1 MTKLL
6 DQEIEE
12 DEMFW
17 NQEALKSLSLS
28 TIMAGDDGE
37 LPILSSNN
45 DDIIVEI
52 LSWLPVVSLLRFCC
66 VCKSWRALIT
76 TPQFVAKHRA
86 HTKDNNKNV
95 LILTKPD
102 LPPPPA
108 PPSVSPLLI
117 DYQSLKKNGAAC
129 ASASSSDIRS
139 NHRDV
144 EAEFPDDTGL
154 NDSSLVGSCNG
165 LICLLL
171 NPPIAYYEEYY
182 ENIRLLLWNPST
194 RTARK
199 LPDIDW
205 FRYRP
210 IYYGFGYDSTTQDY
224 KVLLGS
230 INYKDGFAAIFSL
243 KAASWKIVVDSLK
256 PAASLY
262 YSGRGC
268 FLNGALHWNQR
279 HSKKT
284 TIIRSFDFAQ
294 EKFHSFSSMRH
305 KEYHWAGVG
314 TIGNRLFFH
323 TVCCHS
329 STITRPDFEDTGLTI
344 WVMME
349 YGVDQSWT
357 IFAKIRPEIY
367 PPNVWSLNP
376 LFLDDCALLME
387 SDRGDLVLYMPK
399 EDTCRIVLDNSDV
412 EELRPSYSSGHAEMV
427 MYVGTLVSPATGG
440 G

>member
-1 MTKLL
+1 
-6 DQEIEE
+6 
-12 DEMFW
+12 
-17 NQEALKSLSLS
+17 
-28 TIMAGDDGE
+28 MAGDDGE

-52 LSWLPVVSLLRFCC
+52 LSWLPVVSLLRFRC

-86 HTKDNNKNV
+86 HTNDSNKNV
-95 LILTKPD
+95 LILTKPYW
-102 LPPPPA
+102 PPPA
-108 PPSVSPLLI
+108 PPPPPSVSPLLI
-117 DYQSLKKNGAAC
+117 DYQSLKKNVAAC
-129 ASASSSDIRS
+129 ASASSSAIRS

-144 EAEFPDDTGL
+144 EAEFPDDTSL

-171 NPPIAYYEEYY
+171 NPLLEYYKEYY

-194 RTARK
+194 RTAHK
-199 LPDIDW
+199 VPDIDW
-205 FRYRP
+205 FCFRP
-210 IYYGFGYDSTTQDY
+210 CYYGFGYDSTTQDY
-224 KVLLGS
+224 KVLLGGKS
-230 INYKDGFAAIFSL
+230 DKDGFAAIFSL

-256 PAASLY
+256 PAASLGID
-262 YSGRGC
+262 GRGC
-268 FLNGALHWNQR
+268 FLNGALHWNHR
-279 HSKKT
+279 HDNG

-294 EKFHSFSSMRH
+294 EKFHSFSSIRH
-305 KEYHWAGVG
+305 NKCYWAGVG
-314 TIGNRLFFH
+314 TTGNRLFFH
-323 TVCCHS
+323 TFCHDCQNF
-329 STITRPDFEDTGLTI
+329 PDFEDTGLTL

-357 IFAKIRPEIY
+357 IFAKIRPEIF
-367 PPNVWSLNP
+367 PPNVWLLNP
-376 LFLDDCALLME
+376 LFLDDGALLME

-399 EDTCRIVLDNSDV
+399 EDTCRNVLDNSDV
-412 EELRPSYSSGHAEMV
+412 EKLRASSSSGRAVMV

>member
-1 MTKLL
+1 
-6 DQEIEE
+6 
-12 DEMFW
+12 
-17 NQEALKSLSLS
+17 
-28 TIMAGDDGE
+28 MAGDDGE

-52 LSWLPVVSLLRFCC
+52 LSWLPVVSLLRFRC

-86 HTKDNNKNV
+86 HTNDSNKNV
-95 LILTKPD
+95 LILTKPYW
-102 LPPPPA
+102 PPPA
-108 PPSVSPLLI
+108 PPPPPSVSPLLI
-117 DYQSLKKNGAAC
+117 DYQSLKKNVAAC
-129 ASASSSDIRS
+129 ASASSSAIRS

-144 EAEFPDDTGL
+144 EAEFPDDTSL

-171 NPPIAYYEEYY
+171 NPPLAYYEEYY

-199 LPDIDW
+199 VPDIDW
-205 FRYRP
+205 FCFRP
-210 IYYGFGYDSTTQDY
+210 CYYGFGYDSTTQDY
-224 KVLLGS
+224 KVLLGGLS
-230 INYKDGFAAIFSL
+230 AKDGFAAIFSL
-243 KAASWKIVVDSLK
+243 KAASWKIVEDSLK
-256 PAASLY
+256 PAASFGID
-262 YSGRGC
+262 GRGC
-268 FLNGALHWNQR
+268 FLNGALHWNHR
-279 HSKKT
+279 HDNG

-294 EKFHSFSSMRH
+294 EKFHSFSSIRH
-305 KEYHWAGVG
+305 NKCSWAGVG
-314 TIGNRLFFH
+314 TTGNRLFFH
-323 TVCCHS
+323 TFCPDS
-329 STITRPDFEDTGLTI
+329 QNFPDFEDTGLTL

-357 IFAKIRPEIY
+357 IFAKIRPEIF

-376 LFLDDCALLME
+376 LFLDDGALLME
-387 SDRGDLVLYMPK
+387 SDRGDLVLCMPK
-399 EDTCRIVLDNSDV
+399 EDTCRNVLDNSNV
-412 EELRPSYSSGHAEMV
+412 EKLRASSSSGRAVMV